1 MDTGR
6 CLGLIGGLGV
16 GAAVHYYTNLAR
28 AHQMRTRE
36 LDMVMVHAEP
46 PRVMEFIRASDR
58 IGLAKYLADFILRMK
73 NAGAEFAVVPA
84 VTPHYCVHEL
94 IAISPLPV
102 LTIFDPLREELARRP
117 LKRVAVIGTRFV
129 VESDMFGEVPGVEF
143 IRPQP
148 DEVERIHEIY
158 TKLALTGEGSEEQRA
173 ELAALA
179 HKLLE
184 RDQVEAILL
193 AGTDL
198 SLIFNAG
205 NIDFP
210 YLDCATLHI
219 QAIVREML
227 G

>member
-16 GAAVHYYTNLAR
+16 GAAVHYYTNLTR

-219 QAIVREML
+219 QAVVREML